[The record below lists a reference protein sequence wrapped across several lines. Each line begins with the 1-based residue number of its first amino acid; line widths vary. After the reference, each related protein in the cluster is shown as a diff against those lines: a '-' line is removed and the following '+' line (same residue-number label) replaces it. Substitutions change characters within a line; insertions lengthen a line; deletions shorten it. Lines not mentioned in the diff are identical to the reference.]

1 MQRAIQLAKNG
12 LGAVSPNPMVGC
24 VIVHNDKIIGEGWHQ
39 KFGQAHAEV
48 NAFNSVEQKELLKES
63 MVYVT
68 LEPCSFHGKTPA
80 CSDLI
85 IRSKVKKVI
94 VATLDPNPKVSGKGM
109 EAIKSAGIEVEV
121 GILERK
127 SIELNRRFFINQKLN
142 RPYVILK
149 WAQTKDG
156 FIARK
161 NFDSKWISNEFS
173 RQLVHRWRAEEDAI
187 LVGKN
192 TAKYDNPSLTVR
204 EWHGRNP
211 LRIVL
216 DRKLELNTDLNLF
229 NGDGQTLIYN
239 SKESKKLEGYEL
251 VKIESD
257 NFLSEVLF
265 NLLEREVGS
274 IIIEGGAQILSGFI
288 QAGFWDEARIFISIQ
303 DFEEGIKAPSLVEK
317 PSIKESI
324 DKDELSYY
332 YNPKTKILW
341 QKN

>member
-24 VIVHNDKIIGEGWHQ
+24 VVVHNDKIIGEGWHQ
-39 KFGQAHAEV
+39 KFGQDHAEV
-48 NAFNSVEQKELLKES
+48 NAINSVEQKALLKES

-94 VATLDPNPKVSGKGM
+94 IATLDPNPKVSGKGM

-121 GILERK
+121 GILEK
-127 SIELNRRFFINQKLN
+127 ESIELNRRFFINQKLN

-161 NFDSKWISNEFS
+161 NFDSKWISSEFS

-229 NGDGQTLIYN
+229 NGEVQTLVYN
-239 SKESKKLEGYEL
+239 SKESKKMKGYEL
-251 VKIESD
+251 VKIEPD
-257 NFLSEVLF
+257 NFLSEALF
-265 NLLEREVGS
+265 NLLEREVGAV
-274 IIIEGGAQILSGFI
+274 IIEGGAQILSGFI
-288 QAGFWDEARIFISIQ
+288 KEGLWDEARIFTSIQ
-303 DFEEGIKAPSLVEK
+303 DFEDGIKAPNLVEK

-332 YNPKTKILW
+332 YNQKTKVLW